1 LSFSG
6 CAASTPHN
14 ALKNAIGLDESGES
28 HGTAVYSLISSKNLE
43 CPGIAPQ
50 ADIYIVKIF
59 NKDSLKDPS

>member
-1 LSFSG
+1 
-6 CAASTPHN
+6 
-14 ALKNAIGLDESGES
+14 LKNAIGLDESGES